1 MSRKQDY
8 FGSALKGDFDIMVR
22 LFSRFFIKSGMS
34 EDEQRNAWG
43 MLCGTVGIILNLLL
57 FAGKGLAGLFSGSL
71 AIVADALNNLSDAAS
86 SIITLAGFSIS
97 KRQADP
103 GHPFGHGRAEY
114 VSGFVVSCMM
124 IVMAFELARDSI
136 AKMIHPEEI
145 SFSWLVFVILI
156 GSIFVKCYMAF
167 YNKATGKR
175 IHSVALEAVAKDSTN
190 DCVSTSVVL
199 IASIAIHLTGLTLLD
214 GICGLLVACFIAY
227 QGIGSARDT
236 LNPLLGQA
244 PDPAFVQEIRDIMAN
259 ESDQITGIHDL
270 IVNDYGPGKRIVSLH
285 AEVPAS
291 GNIVEL
297 HEIIDKAEEDLES
310 KLHCLV
316 TIHMDPI
323 ITDDPHIVALR
334 DELYQILQSI
344 APYLTMHDFRV
355 VPGKKR
361 PKLIFDVVIPFG
373 FKLTDDELQ
382 KRIEDE
388 VHRRIGAQYEVVI
401 HVDTDYTVTM
411 AKR

>member
-156 GSIFVKCYMAF
+156 GSILVKCYMAF

-175 IHSVALEAVAKDSTN
+175 IHSVALEAVAKD
-190 DCVSTSVVL
+190 
-199 IASIAIHLTGLTLLD
+199 
-214 GICGLLVACFIAY
+214 
-227 QGIGSARDT
+227 
-236 LNPLLGQA
+236 
-244 PDPAFVQEIRDIMAN
+244 
-259 ESDQITGIHDL
+259 
-270 IVNDYGPGKRIVSLH
+270 
-285 AEVPAS
+285 
-291 GNIVEL
+291 
-297 HEIIDKAEEDLES
+297 
-310 KLHCLV
+310 
-316 TIHMDPI
+316 
-323 ITDDPHIVALR
+323 TD
-334 DELYQILQSI
+334 
-344 APYLTMHDFRV
+344 
-355 VPGKKR
+355 
-361 PKLIFDVVIPFG
+361 
-373 FKLTDDELQ
+373 
-382 KRIEDE
+382 
-388 VHRRIGAQYEVVI
+388 
-401 HVDTDYTVTM
+401 
-411 AKR
+411 

>member
-1 MSRKQDY
+1 
-8 FGSALKGDFDIMVR
+8 
-22 LFSRFFIKSGMS
+22 
-34 EDEQRNAWG
+34 
-43 MLCGTVGIILNLLL
+43 
-57 FAGKGLAGLFSGSL
+57 
-71 AIVADALNNLSDAAS
+71 
-86 SIITLAGFSIS
+86 
-97 KRQADP
+97 
-103 GHPFGHGRAEY
+103 
-114 VSGFVVSCMM
+114 
-124 IVMAFELARDSI
+124 
-136 AKMIHPEEI
+136 
-145 SFSWLVFVILI
+145 
-156 GSIFVKCYMAF
+156 
-167 YNKATGKR
+167 
-175 IHSVALEAVAKDSTN
+175 
-190 DCVSTSVVL
+190 
-199 IASIAIHLTGLTLLD
+199 
-214 GICGLLVACFIAY
+214 
-227 QGIGSARDT
+227 
-236 LNPLLGQA
+236 
-244 PDPAFVQEIRDIMAN
+244 
-259 ESDQITGIHDL
+259 
-270 IVNDYGPGKRIVSLH
+270 
-285 AEVPAS
+285 
-291 GNIVEL
+291 VEL

>member
-1 MSRKQDY
+1 
-8 FGSALKGDFDIMVR
+8 MVR
-22 LFSRFFIKSGMS
+22 LFSHFFIKKGMS
-34 EDEQRNAWG
+34 EDDQRNAWG
-43 MLCGTVGIILNLLL
+43 MVCGTVGIILNLLL
-57 FAGKGLAGLFSGSL
+57 FAGKGLAGLLSGSL
-71 AIVADALNNLSDAAS
+71 AILADALNNLSDAAS
-86 SIITLAGFSIS
+86 SIITLVGFSVS
-97 KRQADP
+97 KRKADP

-114 VSGFVVSCMM
+114 VSGFIVSVMM

-136 AKMIHPEEI
+136 VKIIHPEDV
-145 SFSWLVFVILI
+145 SFSWLILGILI
-156 GSIFVKCYMAF
+156 GSILVKCYMAW
-167 YNKATGKR
+167 YNRSTGKR
-175 IHSVALEAVAKDSTN
+175 IQSVALEAVAKDSMN
-190 DCVSTSVVL
+190 DCISTTVVL
-199 IASIAIHLTGLTLLD
+199 IAAVAIRLSGLTLLD

-227 QGIGSARDT
+227 QGILSARDT

-244 PDPAFVQEIRDIMAN
+244 PDPAFVQKIRDIMAN

-285 AEVPAS
+285 AEVPAN

-297 HEIIDKAEEDLES
+297 HEVIDKAEEDLEA

-323 ITDDPHIVALR
+323 ITDDPHILSLK
-334 DELYQILQSI
+334 DEVYQILQSI

-361 PKLIFDVVIPFG
+361 PKLIFDVVVPFG
-373 FKLTDDELQ
+373 FELSSDELQ
-382 KRIEDE
+382 KRIEGE
-388 VHRRIGAQYEVVI
+388 VHRRIGSQYEVMI
-401 HVDTDYTVTM
+401 HFDTDYTVTM

>member
-1 MSRKQDY
+1 
-8 FGSALKGDFDIMVR
+8 MVR
-22 LFSRFFIKSGMS
+22 LFSHFFIKKGMS
-34 EDEQRNAWG
+34 EDDQRNAWG
-43 MLCGTVGIILNLLL
+43 MVCGTVGIILNLLL
-57 FAGKGLAGLFSGSL
+57 FAGKGLAGLLSGSL
-71 AIVADALNNLSDAAS
+71 AILADALNNLSDAAS
-86 SIITLAGFSIS
+86 SIITLVGFSVS
-97 KRQADP
+97 KRKADP

-114 VSGFVVSCMM
+114 VSGFIVSVMM

-136 AKMIHPEEI
+136 VKIIHPEDV
-145 SFSWLVFVILI
+145 SFSWLILGILI
-156 GSIFVKCYMAF
+156 GSILVKCYMAW
-167 YNKATGKR
+167 YNRSTGKR
-175 IHSVALEAVAKDSTN
+175 IQSVALEAVAKDSMN
-190 DCVSTSVVL
+190 DCISTTVVL
-199 IASIAIHLTGLTLLD
+199 IAAVAIRLSGLTLLD

-227 QGIGSARDT
+227 QGILSAKDT

-244 PDPAFVQEIRDIMAN
+244 PDPAFVQKIRDIMAN

-285 AEVPAS
+285 AEVPAN

-297 HEIIDKAEEDLES
+297 HEVIDKAEEDLEA

-323 ITDDPHIVALR
+323 ITDDPHILSLK
-334 DELYQILQSI
+334 DEVYQILQSI

-361 PKLIFDVVIPFG
+361 PKLIFDVVVPFG
-373 FKLTDDELQ
+373 FELSSDELQ
-382 KRIEDE
+382 KRIEGE
-388 VHRRIGAQYEVVI
+388 VHRRIGSQYEVMI
-401 HVDTDYTVTM
+401 HFDTDYTVTM

>member
-1 MSRKQDY
+1 
-8 FGSALKGDFDIMVR
+8 MVR
-22 LFSRFFIKSGMS
+22 LFSHFFIKKGMS
-34 EDEQRNAWG
+34 EDDQRNAWG
-43 MLCGTVGIILNLLL
+43 MVCGTVGIILNLLL
-57 FAGKGLAGLFSGSL
+57 FAGKGLAGLLSGSL
-71 AIVADALNNLSDAAS
+71 AILADALNNLSDAAS
-86 SIITLAGFSIS
+86 SIITLVGFSVS
-97 KRQADP
+97 KRKADP

-114 VSGFVVSCMM
+114 VSGFIVSVMM

-136 AKMIHPEEI
+136 VKIIHPEDV
-145 SFSWLVFVILI
+145 SFSWLILGILI
-156 GSIFVKCYMAF
+156 GSILVKCYMAW
-167 YNKATGKR
+167 YNRSTGKR
-175 IHSVALEAVAKDSTN
+175 IQSVALEAVAKDSMN
-190 DCVSTSVVL
+190 DCISTTVVL
-199 IASIAIHLTGLTLLD
+199 IAAVAIRLSGLTRLD

-227 QGIGSARDT
+227 QGILSARDT

-244 PDPAFVQEIRDIMAN
+244 PDPAFVQKIRDIMAN

-285 AEVPAS
+285 AEVPAN

-297 HEIIDKAEEDLES
+297 HEVIDKAEEDLEA

-323 ITDDPHIVALR
+323 ITDDPHILSLK
-334 DELYQILQSI
+334 DEVYQILQSI

-361 PKLIFDVVIPFG
+361 PKLIFDVVVPFG
-373 FKLTDDELQ
+373 FELSSDELQ
-382 KRIEDE
+382 KRIEGE
-388 VHRRIGAQYEVVI
+388 VHRRIGSQYEVMI
-401 HVDTDYTVTM
+401 HFDTDYTVTM